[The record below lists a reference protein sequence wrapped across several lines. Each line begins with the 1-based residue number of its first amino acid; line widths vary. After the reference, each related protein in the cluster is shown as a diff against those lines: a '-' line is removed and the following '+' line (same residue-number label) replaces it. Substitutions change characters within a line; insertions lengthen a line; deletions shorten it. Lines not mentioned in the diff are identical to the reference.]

1 MGLDPDDIETLLGD
15 AAAAPIDELEIW
27 PENWPTVLV
36 FLALSTQWKREI
48 PAMSD
53 RVLWHGIPHSEIEPT
68 LRLLG
73 YAKQGPKIFAGL
85 KTMEA
90 EALKLL
96 NESKS

>member
-1 MGLDPDDIETLLGD
+1 MHPDDIAALLGHAD
-15 AAAAPIDELEIW
+15 GIEADELEIW
-27 PENWPTVLV
+27 PENWETVLT
-36 FLALSTQWKREI
+36 FLTLSTQWRREI

-73 YAKQGPKIFAGL
+73 YARRARTIFPGL

-90 EALKLL
+90 EAIKLL

>member
-1 MGLDPDDIETLLGD
+1 
-15 AAAAPIDELEIW
+15 
-27 PENWPTVLV
+27 
-36 FLALSTQWKREI
+36 
-48 PAMSD
+48 MSD

-73 YAKQGPKIFAGL
+73 YAKRGPKIFAGL